1 MEPFRQFATTQR
13 PGGSGLGLS
22 LTKALVRANHAN
34 LSISSATDEGT
45 LVEVVF
51 PQARVIAV

>member
-1 MEPFRQFATTQR
+1 R

-22 LTKALVRANHAN
+22 LTKALVKANQAN
-34 LSISSATDEGT
+34 LSIASRATEGT

-51 PQARVIAV
+51 PRTRVLAA